1 MVVVRLREVKGVDG
15 GVLED
20 EFWVFRLED
29 YPNEEDCHQDDDD
42 EADDCS
48 TDSTGGSASSTAT
61 TVVSALFGRHWYYET
76 NLFQYFAIMLRRV
89 MDGEDV

>member
-1 MVVVRLREVKGVDG
+1 
-15 GVLED
+15 LED

-61 TVVSALFGRHWYYET
+61 TVVSALFGRHWYYVFTALCWDFSFSMIE
-76 NLFQYFAIMLRRV
+76 L
-89 MDGEDV
+89 